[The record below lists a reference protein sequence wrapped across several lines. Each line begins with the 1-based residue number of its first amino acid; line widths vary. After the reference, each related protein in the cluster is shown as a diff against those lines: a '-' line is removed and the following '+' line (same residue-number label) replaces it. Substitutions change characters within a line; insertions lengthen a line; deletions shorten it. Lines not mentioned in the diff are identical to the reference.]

1 MTFDIFRH
9 SPDQWKDRFC
19 SWLASCW
26 NHVAEKRQ
34 SGTEY
39 YEPEFL
45 RNLGSLVS

>member
-19 SWLASCW
+19 SWLASCCS
-26 NHVAEKRQ
+26 HVAEKRQ

-39 YEPEFL
+39 HEPEFL